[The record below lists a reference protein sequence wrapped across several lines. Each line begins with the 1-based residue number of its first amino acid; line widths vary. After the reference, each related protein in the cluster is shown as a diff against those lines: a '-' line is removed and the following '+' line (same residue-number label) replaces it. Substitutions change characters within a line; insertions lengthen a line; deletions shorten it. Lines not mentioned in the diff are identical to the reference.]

1 MRPDP
6 RVQAVPPFL
15 HHLARSIEDINML
28 ALVILTN
35 TVTMECRSK
44 SLSEKGNESKCKL
57 CI

>member
-28 ALVILTN
+28 ALIILTKHQQWN
-35 TVTMECRSK
+35 ADQNPSQKKE
-44 SLSEKGNESKCKL
+44 
-57 CI
+57 I